1 MTPEIA
7 LKELGTLLG
16 LDVQLSIENTC
27 AISFDDELV
36 EFETTDLGLF
46 VFGAIGSLEGKEF
59 LYKKILE
66 GNFTSMR
73 HELASMCLE
82 KDTLV
87 LHRIFPTPLDMET
100 LVDGL
105 SQFVTGMR
113 YWKEW
118 LEAVQDDSLEGGLEG
133 GLEDSLENSSNDS
146 AIDEHNDPMPFMLR
160 V

>member
-1 MTPEIA
+1 MIPEIA

-16 LDVQLSIENTC
+16 LDVQLSVENTC

-36 EFETTDLGLF
+36 EFETTDFGLF

-59 LYKKILE
+59 LYKTILE
-66 GNFTSMR
+66 GNFTCMR
-73 HELASMCLE
+73 HEMASMCLE

-87 LHRIFPTPLDMET
+87 LHRIFPNPLDTET

-113 YWKEW
+113 YWKGW
-118 LEAVQDDSLEGGLEG
+118 LEAAQNHS
-133 GLEDSLENSSNDS
+133 LEDSLGASLEGSSSGSDINVENDTM
-146 AIDEHNDPMPFMLR
+146 AFILR
-160 V
+160 I